1 MEAQNDTPRPGPF
14 GRLLSLA
21 GRAVRPFERLSRRLL
36 GHDGDLKVLAVL
48 AALVVYGLVEPV
60 SAGIERTFSVPV
72 RVLPAGGTT
81 AVVGVSPLAVSVTLR
96 GGAEDFTAFD
106 PDALRIELH
115 PAPEENAL
123 SDVLAVGPANVT
135 NVLDRLRVVG
145 VSPASVTVEYDY
157 LSMIVTTNF
166 VAKPRLAGHPVQ
178 GIASVSL
185 PTNLAVTVYG
195 SVKKLGAFSA
205 KGIRLPTDAIDVEG
219 KTESFDAVVAIRPP
233 EDSGITSVEPSGRA
247 LRGDGARRDPH
258 PRRDRR
264 GRDPRLR
271 ADPPQDGGARALQAR
286 RGARQARRDHREVR
300 RGDRRPVR
308 VPRPGRT
315 GRDALRSHR
324 PLAFQ
329 PFTPFHFGCPSTT
342 TIPTSPAET

>member
-106 PDALRIELH
+106 PDALRVELR

-205 KGIRLPTDAIDVEG
+205 KGIVSVSRSSPSVR
-219 KTESFDAVVAIRPP
+219 SRPP
-233 EDSGITSVEPSGRA
+233 AASRSYRA
-247 LRGDGARRDPH
+247 
-258 PRRDRR
+258 
-264 GRDPRLR
+264 
-271 ADPPQDGGARALQAR
+271 
-286 RGARQARRDHREVR
+286 
-300 RGDRRPVR
+300 
-308 VPRPGRT
+308 
-315 GRDALRSHR
+315 RSSIQQSS
-324 PLAFQ
+324 PKLG
-329 PFTPFHFGCPSTT
+329 TKKST
-342 TIPTSPAET
+342 

>member
-205 KGIRLPTDAIDVEG
+205 KGIRLPTDSIDVEG

-233 EDSGITSVEPSGRA
+233 EDSGITSVEPSEVTAHVEIRTRA
-247 LRGDGARRDPH
+247 AID
-258 PRRDRR
+258 
-264 GRDPRLR
+264 
-271 ADPPQDGGARALQAR
+271 ADEIHVSAPILLKTEEP
-286 RGARQARRDHREVR
+286 E
-300 RGDRRPVR
+300 
-308 VPRPGRT
+308 
-315 GRDALRSHR
+315 
-324 PLAFQ
+324 
-329 PFTPFHFGCPSTT
+329 PSK
-342 TIPTSPAET
+342 PAEEPAKPAETTGKSAEETAVPSESPDPDEPDATPSEATVP